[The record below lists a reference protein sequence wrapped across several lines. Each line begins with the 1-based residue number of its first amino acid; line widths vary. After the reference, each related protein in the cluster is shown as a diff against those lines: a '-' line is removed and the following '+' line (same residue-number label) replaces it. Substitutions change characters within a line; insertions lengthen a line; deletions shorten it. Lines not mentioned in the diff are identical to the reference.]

1 MSCGAVVLPGG
12 GMMMALCGCPT
23 LTKVRPEAKS
33 KRRAAENSGMRCCCW
48 RIHAAPTAIVGL
60 CIGDAFVGCGKRV
73 VAVPLFVIKAV
84 DDACEQMANGKFAS
98 LSFVSG

>member
-1 MSCGAVVLPGG
+1 
-12 GMMMALCGCPT
+12 
-23 LTKVRPEAKS
+23 
-33 KRRAAENSGMRCCCW
+33 
-48 RIHAAPTAIVGL
+48 VGL